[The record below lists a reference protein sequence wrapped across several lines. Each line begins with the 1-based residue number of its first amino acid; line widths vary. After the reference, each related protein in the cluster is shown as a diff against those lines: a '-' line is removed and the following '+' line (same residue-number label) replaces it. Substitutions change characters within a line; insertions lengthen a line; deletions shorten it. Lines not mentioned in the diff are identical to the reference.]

1 MQSLTLAMFV
11 VVTTFEFLVR
21 GDDWGRWAILPS
33 FAKYLPELLSLAA
46 VLVVTFAGTRNR
58 FRYVRPQYW
67 LVFGSL
73 VLTIVCGILANSVD
87 AGPIL
92 AGARTY
98 LRAIPWFLVPAVYA
112 YTNKEV
118 QTQLRLVTVLALL
131 QAPLAIQQRLSTAAQ
146 GSTTGDMT
154 SGSLL
159 ISSVMSIFLICAT
172 ALAAAMLVRKKLN
185 VWQFALIA
193 VLLLLPTTINE
204 TKGTLVLVPL
214 ALSMAFLASSA
225 PGRRL
230 KAIVTAS
237 GLLVAFGLVFFP
249 VYDYYGLQRTY
260 AVPLSEFLSDP
271 ERVQGYLWKQED
283 IDTTG
288 AAGRVDSII
297 VPLQRLSKDPITLIF
312 GYGMGNASD
321 SSLGHGFVGEHFDVF
336 SRFLVIGFSRL
347 LLELGV
353 LGTLLV
359 FTVFWLVY
367 QDARAVARHRD
378 DIVGALAAG
387 WVSVTIVMGVCIFYK
402 DLIVQTSVSYLFWY
416 FSGLIAASRMRPA
429 HAT

>member
-1 MQSLTLAMFV
+1 MQSLTLAMIV

-21 GDDWGRWAILPS
+21 GDDWGRWAVLPS
-33 FAKYLPELLSLAA
+33 VAKYVPELLSLVA
-46 VLVVTFAGTRNR
+46 VLVVVFAGTRNR
-58 FRYVRPQYW
+58 FQYVRPQYW
-67 LVFGSL
+67 LVFGAL

-92 AGARTY
+92 AGTRTY
-98 LRAIPWFLVPAVYA
+98 LRAIPWFLIPAVYA
-112 YTNKEV
+112 FTNDEV
-118 QTQLRLVTVLALL
+118 RTQLRLVAVIALL

-154 SGSLL
+154 SGTLL
-159 ISSVMSIFLICAT
+159 ISSVMSIFLICVT
-172 ALAAAMLVRKKLN
+172 AIAAAMLVRKKLN
-185 VWQFALIA
+185 VRQFALLA

-214 ALSMAFLASSA
+214 ALSLAFLAASA

-237 GLLVAFGLVFFP
+237 SLLVVFGLVFFP
-249 VYDYYGLQRTY
+249 VYDYYGMQRTY

-271 ERVQGYLWKQED
+271 ERVQGYLWKQEE
-283 IDTTG
+283 IGTTG

-297 VPLQRLSKDPITLIF
+297 VPLQRLSKDPITLTF

-321 SSLGHGFVGEHFDVF
+321 SSLGHGFVGEHFDVL
-336 SRFLVIGFSRL
+336 SPFLVIGFSRM
-347 LLELGV
+347 LLELGL

-359 FTVFWLVY
+359 FTLIWLVY
-367 QDARAVARHRD
+367 QDSKAVARQRD
-378 DIVGALAAG
+378 DVVGALAAG
-387 WVSVTIVMGVCIFYK
+387 WVSVTVVMGVCIFYK
-402 DLIVQTSVSYLFWY
+402 DLIIHTSISYLFWY
-416 FSGLIAASRMRPA
+416 FSGLVAAMRMRPV
-429 HAT
+429 HSN